1 MDHNSS
7 PRWVWL
13 AGLGHLFVAQV
24 LQFSAIHPLRDALDA
39 HNLAVLQTMC
49 AVQTANGL
57 GLMLLALRGT
67 GKVAALLIAL
77 GTLLAAGMIW
87 VIVFIGTH
95 PFDAAV
101 PLGGMLFLAGW
112 LVVLWQ
118 ALKEKP
124 NG

>member
-24 LQFSAIHPLRDALDA
+24 LQFAAIHPLRDALDA

-67 GKVAALLIAL
+67 GKLAAMLIAL
-77 GTLLAAGMIW
+77 GTLLAAAMVW
-87 VIVFIGTH
+87 VIVFTAAH
-95 PFDAAV
+95 PFDLAV

-112 LVVLWQ
+112 LVALWS
-118 ALKEKP
+118 ALKV
-124 NG
+124 NRHG